1 MISLTSEFR
10 TLYHDWRA
18 GPKLLGLSL
27 FTFGIFYLDGI
38 AAGAVVTGIVAAA
51 YLAGG
56 MGFAR
61 QGLRMLRPML
71 YFIVIILVWHWVTD
85 SVLDG
90 LVIVLRL
97 LAAIAAANLVTL
109 TTRLED
115 MLDVVQRA
123 LGWVGVPQIA
133 RRRFAL
139 AIALVIRFTPVLV
152 QKGGLLVESWRTRS
166 TKRPG
171 WRLVMP
177 MALLAIDDAERTAE
191 ALKARGGVS

>member
-10 TLYHDWRA
+10 TPYHDWRA

-27 FTFGIFYLDGI
+27 FTFAIFYLDGI
-38 AAGAVVTGIVAAA
+38 LASFGVTALVALA
-51 YLAGG
+51 YLLAGRD
-56 MGFAR
+56 FAR

-71 YFIVIILVWHWVTD
+71 YFVVIIMVWHWVTD

-90 LVIVLRL
+90 VVIVLRL

-115 MLDVVQRA
+115 MLDVIQRSLA
-123 LGWVGVPQIA
+123 RLGLPRTA

-152 QKGGLLVESWRTRS
+152 QKGAHLIEAWRARS
-166 TKRPG
+166 VKRPG

-177 MALLAIDDAERTAE
+177 MALLAIDDAEHTAE
-191 ALKARGGVS
+191 ALKARGGAT

>member
-10 TLYHDWRA
+10 TPYHKWRA
-18 GPKLLGLSL
+18 GPKLLALSL
-27 FTFGIFYLDGI
+27 FTFGIFYLDSI
-38 AAGAVVTGIVAAA
+38 AASLMVTALVALA
-51 YLAGG
+51 YLVGG
-56 MGFAR
+56 LDFAR

-71 YFIVIILVWHWVTD
+71 YFIVIIMVWHWVTD

-115 MLDVVQRA
+115 MLDVIQRA
-123 LGWVGVPQIA
+123 LAWVRVPETA

-152 QKGGLLVESWRTRS
+152 QKGSNLIEAWRARS
-166 TKRPG
+166 VKRPG

-177 MALLAIDDAERTAE
+177 MALLAIDDAEQTAE
-191 ALKARGGVS
+191 ALKARGGLT